1 MNLTVIGETVRRHV
15 TSIPFLGYL
24 ALLAILALGVSRI
37 DNMPGRIWPP
47 MIALLSYVVGCSVI
61 GPEFSS
67 GTLQLILAKPVNRTV
82 YLVSRVIGA
91 TLVVWIGAAVPMLA
105 ELLGRGG
112 RNAAVVTGTTLNY
125 AIAALL
131 TVSLMALFG
140 SFTRAYFN
148 IAIYFALS
156 VGLSVTQ
163 GAMGMLQMA
172 RQGFFAWIGKLLAD
186 FPSIPRAIVWI
197 DTNLFPDAPQR
208 FSGEWT
214 LMVLSN
220 AAVALVAAALFFSR
234 REVPYGAD

>member
-1 MNLTVIGETVRRHV
+1 MNPTVVAETVRRHV
-15 TSIPFLGYL
+15 TSIPYLGYL
-24 ALLAILALGVSRI
+24 VLLAIMAFGVSRM

-47 MIALLSYVVGCSVI
+47 LIALLSYIVGCSVI

-82 YLVSRVIGA
+82 YLVSRVLGA
-91 TLVVWIGAAVPMLA
+91 TAVVWIALLVPMLI
-105 ELLGRGG
+105 ELLGRKGQH
-112 RNAAVVTGTTLNY
+112 AQIILGTTLNY
-125 AIAALL
+125 ALMALL

-148 IAIYFALS
+148 IAIYFVLS
-156 VGLSVTQ
+156 IGLSVVQ

-172 RQGFFAWIGKLLAD
+172 REGFFAWLGKILTD
-186 FPSIPRAIVWI
+186 FPAIPKAIVWI
-197 DTNLFPDAPQR
+197 DQNLFPDAPPR
-208 FSGEWT
+208 ANGSFA

-220 AAVALVAAALFFSR
+220 AAVALVVACLLFRR